1 MTGPKKQPCLPFGLH
16 KLVVLG
22 LVQFF
27 FQPSLFL
34 WGNRGS
40 PWLAAATGRC
50 GFCVQMGITSCNLGI
65 EKHHPFGRC
74 IVLRIDICN
83 QTHFSILH
91 IAHDKKHL
99 FPVVLENEITGRIF
113 FYNCTFCVFYEKWD
127 YLIFQKNLIFRN
139 IYAIMNRVISFSER
153 SRHE

>member
-1 MTGPKKQPCLPFGLH
+1 M
-16 KLVVLG
+16 
-22 LVQFF
+22 
-27 FQPSLFL
+27 
-34 WGNRGS
+34 
-40 PWLAAATGRC
+40 
-50 GFCVQMGITSCNLGI
+50 
-65 EKHHPFGRC
+65 
-74 IVLRIDICN
+74 LRIDFCN

-91 IAHDKKHL
+91 IAHEKKQL

>member
-1 MTGPKKQPCLPFGLH
+1 M
-16 KLVVLG
+16 
-22 LVQFF
+22 
-27 FQPSLFL
+27 
-34 WGNRGS
+34 
-40 PWLAAATGRC
+40 
-50 GFCVQMGITSCNLGI
+50 
-65 EKHHPFGRC
+65 
-74 IVLRIDICN
+74 LRIDICN

-113 FYNCTFCVFYEKWD
+113 FYNCTFCVFYEKFD